1 VTRMPVILYARYTG
15 TRKDYYDT
23 PFKFIL
29 KIITPLLQIAVNDQ
43 KYGAVMIPV
52 AASDAIMNIRV
63 IPIIVFLAALAGC
76 QLWKSTTLKPRRFAF
91 IKNGSGQGEAALK
104 IDEYGIED
112 LTIGVGVFGGMVCVA
127 DNDLKR
133 LQIIKPDGEVELII
147 GSLKGLDAKNTPAEK
162 FNFGSIGYFA
172 IDGDRNLYVQNKFST
187 ITAAGGADRDNAAD
201 SIDFAPSYILVFNR
215 KGELQ
220 YTLGQKGT
228 PDLPF
233 YHIEKLSVDAK
244 GRLLVLSRFA
254 DSWSI
259 FRFRGRKRDFFVNL
273 GTIDFTDKDPDEG
286 VVYEGKIDN
295 VKMFANGDSAL
306 ISVTYYH
313 GLRLKYI
320 KIFEYSLDRGKT
332 ERVVLE
338 IPDPKNVLF
347 DIVDDRYL
355 YLWNVENDRVK
366 FEVANLEGAII
377 NNVYMNLDSRRS
389 YYTKIFLDDAGGIY
403 SYHVLRSG
411 VEIMRW
417 E

>member
-1 VTRMPVILYARYTG
+1 M
-15 TRKDYYDT
+15 
-23 PFKFIL
+23 
-29 KIITPLLQIAVNDQ
+29 KIRA
-43 KYGAVMIPV
+43 
-52 AASDAIMNIRV
+52 
-63 IPIIVFLAALAGC
+63 IPIIVLVTALTGC

-104 IDEYGIED
+104 IDEYGIEE

-127 DNDLKR
+127 DNELKR
-133 LQIIKPDGEVELII
+133 IQIMKPDGEVELII
-147 GSLKGLDAKNTPAEK
+147 GSLKGLDAKNVPAEK
-162 FNFGSIGYFA
+162 FNFGSIGYFT

-187 ITAAGGADRDNAAD
+187 ISTARGADRDSTAD
-201 SIDFAPSYILVFNR
+201 SIDFSPSFILVFNR

-233 YHIEKLSVDAK
+233 YHIEKLSVDAM
-244 GRLLVLSRFA
+244 GRLLVLSRSA

-259 FRFRGRKRDFFVNL
+259 YRFKGRKRDFFANL
-273 GTIDFTDKDPDEG
+273 GTIGFTDKDPDEG

-295 VKMFANGDSAL
+295 VKMFATGDKAL

-313 GLRLKYI
+313 ELRLKYI
-320 KIFEYSLDRGKT
+320 KIFEYSLASGKT

-347 DIVDDRYL
+347 DIVDDRYM
-355 YLWNVENDRVK
+355 YLWNVDNDHVK
-366 FEVANLEGAII
+366 FEVANLDGAII
-377 NNVYMNLDSRRS
+377 NNVYMNLDSRKS
-389 YYTKIFLDDAGGIY
+389 YYSKIFLDEAGGLY
-403 SYHVLRSG
+403 SYHLLRSG
-411 VEIMRW
+411 VEIIRW